1 MPLADLE
8 LVADGD
14 ANNLGLEVLGH
25 VLHEATDEVCD
36 AANAPFA
43 ERRRGDDE
51 DTDHAPASL
60 PGAAAGVEQLLDHVY
75 PSRRMPR
82 PDFFI
87 VGAFKSGSTALYDG
101 LRRHPQIFMP
111 FHKEPLYFGDDLTRR
126 YGRMTLDDYLRLFK
140 NAKPGQ
146 RVGEAST
153 WYLYSTSAAREI
165 KEFSPDAQIMVILRN
180 PVDVMYAQ
188 HNQLIFNVI
197 EDIPSFEDALAAEPD
212 RRAGRRL
219 PPGPINVENLF
230 YRHSVHFAEQ
240 LERYFDVFGRDR
252 VHVMLT
258 DDMRRDG
265 AGVVRAALEFLG
277 VDPTLAVAPPNSNE
291 NRRVRSPVL
300 QRLIFAP
307 KLLLPLA
314 PFLRRFPLVRSLRT
328 RMLEMNSEAKPRA
341 PMDPVLRRQLLDE
354 FRPEIERLAKLIDR
368 DLSSWLEMPATAPA
382 SGHAPVATTA

>member
-1 MPLADLE
+1 
-8 LVADGD
+8 
-14 ANNLGLEVLGH
+14 
-25 VLHEATDEVCD
+25 
-36 AANAPFA
+36 
-43 ERRRGDDE
+43 
-51 DTDHAPASL
+51 
-60 PGAAAGVEQLLDHVY
+60 
-75 PSRRMPR
+75 MPR

-126 YGRMTLDDYLRLFK
+126 YGRMTEADYLRLFK
-140 NAKPGQ
+140 GAKVGQ
-146 RVGEAST
+146 RIGEAST

-165 KEFSPDAQIMVILRN
+165 KEFAPESQIMVVLRN

-197 EDIPSFEDALAAEPD
+197 EDIPDFAEALAAEPD

-230 YRHSVHFAEQ
+230 YRHSVQFSEQ
-240 LERYFDVFGRDR
+240 LERYFDIFGRER
-252 VHVMLT
+252 VYVMLN

-265 AGVVRAALEFLG
+265 AAVVRGALEFLG
-277 VDPTLAVAPPNSNE
+277 VDPGLAAAPPRSNE
-291 NRRVRSPVL
+291 NRRVRSPLV

-314 PFLRRFPLVRSLRT
+314 PFLRRFPLVRALRT
-328 RMLEMNSEAKPRA
+328 KMLEMNSEAKPRA
-341 PMDPVLRRQLLDE
+341 PMDAELRRALLDE
-354 FRPEIERLAKLIDR
+354 FTPEIERLGKLIDR
-368 DLSSWLEMPATAPA
+368 DLSSWLVGSSAVPARPEPKRTPA
-382 SGHAPVATTA
+382 ATPA

>member
-1 MPLADLE
+1 
-8 LVADGD
+8 
-14 ANNLGLEVLGH
+14 
-25 VLHEATDEVCD
+25 
-36 AANAPFA
+36 
-43 ERRRGDDE
+43 
-51 DTDHAPASL
+51 
-60 PGAAAGVEQLLDHVY
+60 
-75 PSRRMPR
+75 MPR

-111 FHKEPLYFGDDLTRR
+111 FHKEPLYFGNDLTRR
-126 YGRMTLDDYLRLFK
+126 YGRMTAADYLRLFK
-140 NAKPGQ
+140 NAKPNQ
-146 RVGEAST
+146 RIGEAST

-165 KEFSPDAQIMVILRN
+165 KDFSPDAQIIVVLRN

-197 EDIPSFEDALAAEPD
+197 EDIPDFADALAAEPD

-230 YRHSVHFAEQ
+230 YRHSVKFSEQ
-240 LERYFDVFGRDR
+240 LERYFEVFGRER
-252 VHVMLT
+252 VHVMLN

-265 AGVVRAALEFLG
+265 AAVVRGTLEFLG
-277 VDPTLAVAPPNSNE
+277 VDPTLAAAPPRSNE
-291 NRRVRSPVL
+291 NRRVRSPLV

-314 PFLRRFPLVRSLRT
+314 PFLRRFPLVRALRT

-341 PMDPVLRRQLLDE
+341 SMDPELRRQLLDE
-354 FRPEIERLAKLIDR
+354 FTPEIERLGTLIGR
-368 DLSSWLEMPATAPA
+368 DLSSWLEGSSAVPAKTEPTPKPA
-382 SGHAPVATTA
+382 ANPA